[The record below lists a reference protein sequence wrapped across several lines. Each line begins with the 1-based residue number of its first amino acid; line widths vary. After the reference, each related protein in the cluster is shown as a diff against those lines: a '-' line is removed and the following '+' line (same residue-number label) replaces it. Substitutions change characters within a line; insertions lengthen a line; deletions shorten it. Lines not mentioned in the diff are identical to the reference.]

1 MRNRE
6 RRSPTATQGT
16 LERPLEQCSKILNAL
31 VVMATRL
38 GKPMS
43 AERQDQLLHDLE
55 PYPVQAIEWA
65 LDSWGRNAKVLPA
78 LSDLLQLLRTWHAEN
93 VAEENC
99 ECGHLHRTGYG
110 VEDIRWLMQRR
121 GQFAE
126 RFSISQ
132 WEELFVELDKKRAG
146 GSPEWR
152 KTADGQQFLRV

>member
-6 RRSPTATQGT
+6 RRSPRETQQA
-16 LERPLEQCSKILNAL
+16 LLRPLEESSKILAAMTAMSN
-31 VVMATRL
+31 RI
-38 GKPMS
+38 GKPFS
-43 AERQDQLLHDLE
+43 GERMDQLLHDLE
-55 PYPVQAIEWA
+55 VYPVNAVEWA
-65 LDSWGRNAKVLPA
+65 LDSWSRNARVLPA

-99 ECGHLHRTGYG
+99 ECSHLHGTGYG

-132 WEELFVELDKKRAG
+132 WEELFAELDKKRAG
-146 GSPEWR
+146 GAPEWR
-152 KTADGQQFLRV
+152 KAPDGQQFLRV